1 MNFDPVIAC
10 TLGPGDFQTRM
21 RWIADLNGRHL
32 KAQRR
37 DGLTLHLSYQ
47 PAALEDVRE
56 LVRRETECCAFLTFA
71 LAEAPGA
78 GLDLH
83 VFAANTAARGVYAR
97 MGGVEGPLEK
107 EIAPDGSRQ
116 AYCRVWWPDPTILLE
131 PA

>member
-71 LAEAPGA
+71 LAEAPGEITLAVKVPEAAAEASETIFA
-78 GLDLH
+78 GLLSQ
-83 VFAANTAARGVYAR
+83 APAPAPARACG
-97 MGGVEGPLEK
+97 
-107 EIAPDGSRQ
+107 
-116 AYCRVWWPDPTILLE
+116 CC
-131 PA
+131 